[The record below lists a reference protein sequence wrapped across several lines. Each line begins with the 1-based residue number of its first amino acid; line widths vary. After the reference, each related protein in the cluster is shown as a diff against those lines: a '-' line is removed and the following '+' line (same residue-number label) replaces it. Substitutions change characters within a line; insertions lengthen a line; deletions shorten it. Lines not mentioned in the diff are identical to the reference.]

1 MGHFVLL
8 IPCRLNWHKIFY
20 LSFRRVEVLI
30 ICLTTS
36 QMTYS
41 ELGFVFLINL
51 TIIP

>member
-1 MGHFVLL
+1 MKRFGLS
-8 IPCRLNWHKIFY
+8 IPYILNWRMTFY
-20 LSFRRVEVLI
+20 LSSERAEVLKV
-30 ICLTTS
+30 CLTTS